1 MTFYQF
7 YFFTSTIVLMI
18 VAKNQ
23 RRLKARRTKEI
34 WVRGVSMLVGL
45 MREIGLGPFFCFVQG
60 CPPKMV
66 VLIAID
72 LKLYFY

>member
-1 MTFYQF
+1 
-7 YFFTSTIVLMI
+7 
-18 VAKNQ
+18 
-23 RRLKARRTKEI
+23 LKERRTKEI